1 MNNIII
7 PMDSPEEKPKLT
19 LKEASEIECP
29 YEALMDRVI
38 LVQIQTEDAKKK
50 KSAIYIPEHVK
61 KSIESTQNFIIPS
74 MVKSIGIA
82 KDDST
87 YNVAPTLEVGDI
99 VYTYPGGFE
108 AKITTDNVDY
118 FVFSRRDVLF
128 KVK

>member
-19 LKEASEIECP
+19 FDQAIIVECP

-38 LVQIQTEDAKKK
+38 LVQIQTEEAKKK
-50 KSAIYIPEHVK
+50 NSGIYIPEHVK

-74 MVKSIGIA
+74 IVKSIGVG
-82 KDDST
+82 KDDG
-87 YNVAPTLEVGDI
+87 YNVIPTLEVGDI

-118 FVFSRRDVLF
+118 FIFSRRDILF